1 MTNKI
6 LGPTSPPDLTT
17 LLDLMKRETMYSI
30 NCVMIGTIEL
40 YNTATNMAS
49 ISINFKRA
57 MADGTVL
64 EYPKLEDCPVFVL
77 GGGTAQISM
86 PIVKGDQCLVLFND
100 RNFDNWYLSGD
111 VTVPQDTRCHNI
123 ADGIALV
130 GIRNLKTAKFTP
142 LNSICIDG
150 GSKKV
155 AIRNT
160 SGKDLKTILLK
171 LIDCIL
177 ALQVFDIGTPAAPA
191 GTWGLTGS
199 TGPSGLVTLKTD
211 IASLLDEGL
220 T

>member
-6 LGPTSPPDLTT
+6 LGPTSPIDLTT

-40 YNTATNMAS
+40 YNTVTNMAS

-64 EYPKLEDCPVFVL
+64 EYPKLDDCPVFIL
-77 GGGTAQISM
+77 SGGTAQISM

-130 GIRNLKTAKFTP
+130 GIRNLKTAKLTP

-155 AIRNT
+155 SVKNSSTNLKAVI
-160 SGKDLKTILLK
+160 DLI
-171 LIDCIL
+171 ID
-177 ALQVFDIGTPAAPA
+177 AIGTLTFGGYPIDDIPYL
-191 GTWGLTGS
+191 GLKGLTG
-199 TGPSGLVTLKTD
+199 
-211 IASLLDEGL
+211 ASSKLAQLMDEGAI
-220 T
+220 